1 MGLDPLPSLPPSS
14 GEDGQGGVRL
24 LLPLPSP
31 PLQTVA
37 GDGSADLCPLE
48 TVISAGQPFS
58 SRGVLPS
65 LLSPADPAFNA
76 SFLPLWEV
84 LQAWTQDDP
93 LPASPPY
100 TPPPTQGVL
109 IWKLLP
115 QPLRSTPWKCPL
127 CFSVKS
133 SSEGILFQ
141 WDACVSNFG
150 SYSQIPFRGV
160 KPGFNPTSS
169 L

>member
-1 MGLDPLPSLPPSS
+1 MDKVGCGSFSLSPPLPCRQWLEMAALTCAPWRRSSL
-14 GEDGQGGVRL
+14 QGS
-24 LLPLPSP
+24 PSP
-31 PLQTVA
+31 PE
-37 GDGSADLCPLE
+37 GSYHPC
-48 TVISAGQPFS
+48 SAL
-58 SRGVLPS
+58 R
-65 LLSPADPAFNA
+65 
-76 SFLPLWEV
+76 
-84 LQAWTQDDP
+84 TQHSM
-93 LPASPPY
+93 PASCPSGRSYRPGPKMIPCQLPPH
-100 TPPPTQGVL
+100 TPPPPPTQGVL